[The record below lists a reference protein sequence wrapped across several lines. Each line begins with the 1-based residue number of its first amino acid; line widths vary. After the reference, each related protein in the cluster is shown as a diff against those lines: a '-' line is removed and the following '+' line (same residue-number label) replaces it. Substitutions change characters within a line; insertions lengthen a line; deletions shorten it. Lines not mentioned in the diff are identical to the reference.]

1 MATIEQVNLYVTT
14 TFKDGTV
21 TKRTITE
28 KFARGW
34 GGNNATSAFDD
45 FLLWNG
51 TWEDMPEKIEVLVMK
66 PGSSDSGFAG
76 AMLGAGAGVT
86 WTRE

>member
-1 MATIEQVNLYVTT
+1 
-14 TFKDGTV
+14 
-21 TKRTITE
+21 
-28 KFARGW
+28 
-34 GGNNATSAFDD
+34 
-45 FLLWNG
+45 
-51 TWEDMPEKIEVLVMK
+51 MPEKIEVLVMK